1 MTSCHSP
8 LLAEHEFLNFG
19 SNMGLINFSLLNLYL
34 CLKKPPHL
42 LRCKLHI
49 RPTHCNYAI
58 QVYCIWKYT
67 EIFFVFLFI
76 FIVILLQLSRFSYFA
91 EPTQFQPP
99 GSHSQSPHYCPCPWV
114 IHTSSLTSPFS
125 FFPTLSPLPLHSGSW
140 QSVPCFYI
148 SGSVLLVSLFC
159 SLNSSYK

>member
-114 IHTSSLTSPFS
+114 IHTSSLTSPFLS
-125 FFPTLSPLPLHSGSW
+125 FHHYPSSPSPLATVYLFHV
-140 QSVPCFYI
+140 SVSLI
-148 SGSVLLVSLFC
+148 LFC
-159 SLNSSYK
+159 SLVYFVH